1 MTLHLRD
8 TIFLQWSRTPEI
20 GLAALEDTIASLGIP
35 LLLRALSASS
45 SEVATIARW
54 RHGAA
59 TLDIAPSDTIQLV
72 MNLSDVRNVR
82 NRAGGFR
89 ADRVRGGS
97 ISVFSPDEGT
107 RISVGGDADVLQ
119 IFMKQSY
126 AEAVLE
132 SHLAG
137 PSMFAFRDDR
147 MQAIVM
153 QILVGSA
160 RLGPD
165 DALMVEEGLHWLARR
180 IDGHATRL
188 RVQQRMPVVPERGG
202 LAPAALRRVEDL
214 ISVALEEVSS
224 PSLFDMAS
232 AAGLSVTHFVRAFR
246 YEKGLAPHKYLVRR
260 RMERAI
266 SLLRS
271 PHVPVAEVAD
281 EAGFSTPA
289 HFVATFRSAMGV
301 TPGAVREALAK

>member
-1 MTLHLRD
+1 MGD
-8 TIFLQWSRTPEI
+8 
-20 GLAALEDTIASLGIP
+20 
-35 LLLRALSASS
+35 
-45 SEVATIARW
+45 
-54 RHGAA
+54 
-59 TLDIAPSDTIQLV
+59 SDMVQILV
-72 MNLSDVRNVR
+72 
-82 NRAGGFR
+82 
-89 ADRVRGGS
+89 
-97 ISVFSPDEGT
+97 
-107 RISVGGDADVLQ
+107 
-119 IFMKQSY
+119 KQSY

-137 PSMFAFRDDR
+137 PPMFGLHDDR

-160 RLGPD
+160 QRGPD
-165 DALMVEEGLHWLARR
+165 SALMVEEGLHFLARR
-180 IDGHATRL
+180 IGDHATRL
-188 RVQQRMPVVPERGG
+188 RVQQRTPVVPERGG

-214 ISVALEEVSS
+214 ISVALEEASS

-246 YEKGLAPHKYLVRR
+246 YEKGVAPHKYLVRR

-271 PHVPVAEVAD
+271 PHVPVAEVANK
-281 EAGFSTPA
+281 AGFCTSA

-301 TPGAVREALAK
+301 TPGAVRDALAK

>member
-1 MTLHLRD
+1 M
-8 TIFLQWSRTPEI
+8 
-20 GLAALEDTIASLGIP
+20 SL
-35 LLLRALSASS
+35 
-45 SEVATIARW
+45 V
-54 RHGAA
+54 
-59 TLDIAPSDTIQLV
+59 
-72 MNLSDVRNVR
+72 DVQNVHI
-82 NRAGGFR
+82 RAGGFR

-97 ISVFSPDEGT
+97 IFVFSPAETT
-107 RISVGGDADVLQ
+107 RISVGDDADVLQ
-119 IFMKQSY
+119 LLVKQSY

-132 SHLAG
+132 SPLAG
-137 PSMFAFRDDR
+137 SSMFTFHDDR

-160 RLGPD
+160 RRGPD
-165 DALMVEEGLHWLARR
+165 DALMVEEGLHWLARC
-180 IDGHATRL
+180 IDGHATSL
-188 RVQQRMPVVPERGG
+188 RVQQRMPVAPQRGG

-214 ISVALEEVSS
+214 ISVALEEATS

-232 AAGLSVTHFVRAFR
+232 AAGLSVNHFVRAFR

-271 PHVPVAEVAD
+271 PHVSVAEVAD
-281 EAGFSTPA
+281 EAGFSTAA
-289 HFVATFRSAMGV
+289 HFVATFRRAMGV